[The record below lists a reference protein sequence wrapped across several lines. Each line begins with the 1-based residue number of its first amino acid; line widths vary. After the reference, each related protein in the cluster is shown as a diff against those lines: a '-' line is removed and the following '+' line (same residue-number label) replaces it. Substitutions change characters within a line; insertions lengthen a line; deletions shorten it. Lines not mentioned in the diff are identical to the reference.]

1 MSEAQY
7 QTILSVVHDVYLG
20 YSTGDRPKRMEIQQV
35 IWLRFYNHRDIKP
48 EDTECTKGTRM
59 QECLS
64 KSQRGATSPEQN
76 SWQKLESLNGNF
88 QWKKNIF
95 PGPLRLA
102 SKSKLLFLQE
112 WKVISLKTVVFK
124 SHMLYHTFQY

>member
-1 MSEAQY
+1 M
-7 QTILSVVHDVYLG
+7 
-20 YSTGDRPKRMEIQQV
+20 

-76 SWQKLESLNGNF
+76 SWQTLESLNGNF
-88 QWKKNIF
+88 QWKKHL
-95 PGPLRLA
+95 PGPTA
-102 SKSKLLFLQE
+102 AGF
-112 WKVISLKTVVFK
+112 KVQTVVFARME
-124 SHMLYHTFQY
+124 SH

>member
-88 QWKKNIF
+88 QWKKTSSQAHCGWLQSPNCCF
-95 PGPLRLA
+95 CKNGKSLA
-102 SKSKLLFLQE
+102 
-112 WKVISLKTVVFK
+112 
-124 SHMLYHTFQY
+124 